1 MGLTNLIYP
10 GRPTMGF
17 WDILEAKAAAAD
29 APDPHVVHHHWPL
42 GNNEAELPHV
52 PASRG
57 GCQERQPG
65 QPARLGSWEAEVT
78 YLSTKAAP
86 KSPARGERAV
96 AGCWWAD
103 TIRAQSVPR

>member
-1 MGLTNLIYP
+1 
-10 GRPTMGF
+10 MGF
-17 WDILEAKAAAAD
+17 WDVLEAKAAAAS
-29 APDPHVVHHHWPL
+29 APDPHVIHHHRPL

-57 GCQERQPG
+57 DCQGRQPG
-65 QPARLGSWEAEVT
+65 QPMRPGSWEAEVT

-86 KSPARGERAV
+86 KSPARGERAL

-103 TIRAQSVPR
+103 TIRAQSVPW